1 MRRPFSFNI
10 NCQFFL
16 RKNMF
21 FCLKIKLS
29 IHACL
34 LSLYNKINL
43 RNNNWLLNY
52 DCSCCSRTLSWHL
65 HSSFFYHFPIARFC
79 VSPLSILTEH
89 RAALWPPDCSW
100 PLVTC
105 EPPPPHSDVSAGAG
119 AWLWLLLCS
128 SPRAAVSLTKTLQQA
143 ARADMVT
150 IYHDQ
155 SEPLTSQSR
164 NSEQNNSE

>member
-79 VSPLSILTEH
+79 VSSLSILIEH
-89 RAALWPPDCSW
+89 NLPCDP
-100 PLVTC
+100 
-105 EPPPPHSDVSAGAG
+105 
-119 AWLWLLLCS
+119 WLLMTPGDMWAPAPALRCLGRSRSLIVTPPLLLS
-128 SPRAAVSLTKTLQQA
+128 SGRGQFDQDTAAGSPGGHGHN
-143 ARADMVT
+143 
-150 IYHDQ
+150 ISW
-155 SEPLTSQSR
+155 SEWATRQLI
-164 NSEQNNSE
+164 